1 MPTAALEPGPAN
13 TATHTSVWEVNRKAI
28 SYGDFQRGNGGGVS
42 TPHVLIGLK
51 KYYEQTGPVMS
62 INPALLQK
70 NDSFRQL
77 GATHEGQPRL
87 CAQDMAVCTRVKEHF
102 FKNI

>member
-70 NDSFRQL
+70 TTASDNW
-77 GATHEGQPRL
+77 EPRMKASHGCVPKTWL
-87 CAQDMAVCTRVKEHF
+87 CAQE
-102 FKNI
+102 